1 MPRVK
6 GRLIEAPRDAN
17 QSAIVQRYRD
27 LGCSVEDLGAVGGG
41 ISDLLVGCAGITDLS
56 EVKMPGG
63 ELRPSQRSFNDRWRG
78 SRPWKVETADDV
90 LAHVEDMRKRARR
103 SARVGLG

>member
-27 LGCSVEDLGAVGGG
+27 YGCSAEDLGAVGGG
-41 ISDLLVGCAGITDLS
+41 IPDLLIGCAGVTDLA
-56 EVKMPGG
+56 EVKMPG
-63 ELRPSQRSFNDRWRG
+63 EDLRASQRTFNDRWRG
-78 SRPWKVETADDV
+78 SRPWKIETFEDVE
-90 LAHVEDMRKRARR
+90 AHVMDMRRRARGK
-103 SARVGLG
+103 SL